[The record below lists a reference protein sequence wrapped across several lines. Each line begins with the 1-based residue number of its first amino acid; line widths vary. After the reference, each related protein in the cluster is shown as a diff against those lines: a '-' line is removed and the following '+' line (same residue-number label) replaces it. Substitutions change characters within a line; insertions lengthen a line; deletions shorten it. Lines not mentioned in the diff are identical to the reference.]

1 MDKKVLI
8 ISYYWPPAG
17 GPGVQRWMKFVKY
30 LPEYNIKP
38 ILYVPENP
46 NYPIYDYSLND
57 EVSEKLEIIKNPITE
72 ISNIISNSKSLNLIR
87 SGNIP
92 NTKEQS
98 LFQRLLFFIRGNLFI
113 PDMKILWKNKSI
125 DFIENY
131 LSKTKIDV
139 VITTGPPHSLH
150 LIGYELKKR
159 LNIKWISDFRDPW
172 VNLNYLNRFHLLPSV
187 KRRHKKL
194 RDKVLINSNSVI
206 VTSEKLKKLYKEIA
220 PNIFKITNGY
230 DYEYSTVNI
239 DSKFSISHIGSL
251 YPERNPKYLWDIIDE
266 MCINNEEF
274 RSNLQI
280 NFIGNT
286 SEKIIKYLS
295 NKTFNSCIKFFDY
308 VDYKRAIEFMCSSQI
323 LLMVEVNDN
332 DSSYAIPGKLFD
344 YLNSKRPI
352 IAIGPDNSEVNQ
364 ILYDTNAGKFFNY
377 NESINLKLHIEN
389 LYNQYE
395 MGSISYDAKN
405 ISIYRRKNLTEELS
419 KIINKVSS

>member
-1 MDKKVLI
+1 
-8 ISYYWPPAG
+8 
-17 GPGVQRWMKFVKY
+17 MKFVKY

-38 ILYVPENP
+38 ILYIPENP

-92 NTKEQS
+92 NPKEQS

-266 MCINNEEF
+266 ICINNEEF

-295 NKTFNSCIKFFDY
+295 NKTFKPCVKFFDY

-352 IAIGPDNSEVNQ
+352 IAIGPDKSEVNQ

>member
-38 ILYVPENP
+38 ILYIPENP

-92 NTKEQS
+92 NPKEQS

-266 MCINNEEF
+266 ICINNEEF

-295 NKTFNSCIKFFDY
+295 NKTFKSCVKFFDY

-352 IAIGPDNSEVNQ
+352 IAIGPDRSEVNQ

-419 KIINKVSS
+419 KIINKVIS

>member
-1 MDKKVLI
+1 LDKKVLI

-38 ILYVPENP
+38 ILYIPENP

-92 NTKEQS
+92 NPKEQS

-266 MCINNEEF
+266 ICINNEEF

-295 NKTFNSCIKFFDY
+295 NKTFKSCVKFFDY

-352 IAIGPDNSEVNQ
+352 IAIGPDRSEVNQ

>member
-38 ILYVPENP
+38 ILYIPENP

-92 NTKEQS
+92 NPKEQS

-206 VTSEKLKKLYKEIA
+206 VTTEKLKKLYKEIA

-266 MCINNEEF
+266 ICINNEEF

-295 NKTFNSCIKFFDY
+295 NKTFKSCVKFFDY

-352 IAIGPDNSEVNQ
+352 IAIGPDKSEVNQ

>member
-1 MDKKVLI
+1 
-8 ISYYWPPAG
+8 
-17 GPGVQRWMKFVKY
+17 MKFVKY

-38 ILYVPENP
+38 ILYIPENP

-92 NTKEQS
+92 NPKEQS

-187 KRRHKKL
+187 KRRHKQL

-266 MCINNEEF
+266 ICINNEEF

-295 NKTFNSCIKFFDY
+295 NKTFKSCVKFFDY
-308 VDYKRAIEFMCSSQI
+308 VDYKRAIELMCSSQI

-352 IAIGPDNSEVNQ
+352 IAIGPDRSEVNQ

>member
-38 ILYVPENP
+38 ILYIPENP

-92 NTKEQS
+92 NPKDQS

-266 MCINNEEF
+266 ICINNEEF

-295 NKTFNSCIKFFDY
+295 NKTFKSCVKFFDY

-352 IAIGPDNSEVNQ
+352 IAIGPDRSEVNQ

-419 KIINKVSS
+419 KIINKVSY

>member
-1 MDKKVLI
+1 
-8 ISYYWPPAG
+8 
-17 GPGVQRWMKFVKY
+17 MKFVKY

-38 ILYVPENP
+38 ILYIPENP
-46 NYPIYDYSLND
+46 NYPIYDYSLNY
-57 EVSEKLEIIKNPITE
+57 EVSENLEIIKNPITE

-92 NTKEQS
+92 NPKEQS

-266 MCINNEEF
+266 ICINNEEF

-295 NKTFNSCIKFFDY
+295 NKTFKSCVKFFDY

-352 IAIGPDNSEVNQ
+352 IAIGPDKSEVNQ

-419 KIINKVSS
+419 KIINKVSSYKK

>member
-38 ILYVPENP
+38 ILYIPENP

-57 EVSEKLEIIKNPITE
+57 EVSENLEIIKNPITE
-72 ISNIISNSKSLNLIR
+72 ISNIISYSKSLNLIR

-92 NTKEQS
+92 NPKEQS

-230 DYEYSTVNI
+230 DYECSTVNI

-266 MCINNEEF
+266 ICINNEEF

-295 NKTFNSCIKFFDY
+295 NKTFKSCIKFFDY

-352 IAIGPDNSEVNQ
+352 IAIGPDKSEVNQ

>member
-1 MDKKVLI
+1 
-8 ISYYWPPAG
+8 
-17 GPGVQRWMKFVKY
+17 MKFVKY

-38 ILYVPENP
+38 ILYIPENP

-92 NTKEQS
+92 NPKEQS
-98 LFQRLLFFIRGNLFI
+98 LLQRLLFFIRGNLFI

-266 MCINNEEF
+266 ICINNEEF

-295 NKTFNSCIKFFDY
+295 NKTFKSCVKFFNY

-352 IAIGPDNSEVNQ
+352 IAIGPDKSEVNQ

-419 KIINKVSS
+419 KIINKVSSYKK

>member
-38 ILYVPENP
+38 ILYIPENP

-92 NTKEQS
+92 NPKEQS

-266 MCINNEEF
+266 ICINNEEF

-295 NKTFNSCIKFFDY
+295 NKTFKSCVKFYDY

-352 IAIGPDNSEVNQ
+352 IAIGPDRSEVNQ

>member
-1 MDKKVLI
+1 LDKKVLI

-266 MCINNEEF
+266 ICINNEEF

>member
-1 MDKKVLI
+1 LDKKVLI

-38 ILYVPENP
+38 VLYIPENP

-92 NTKEQS
+92 NPKEQS

-266 MCINNEEF
+266 ICINNEEF

-295 NKTFNSCIKFFDY
+295 NKTFKSCVKFFDY

-352 IAIGPDNSEVNQ
+352 IAIGPDRSEVNQ

>member
-1 MDKKVLI
+1 
-8 ISYYWPPAG
+8 
-17 GPGVQRWMKFVKY
+17 MKFVKY

-38 ILYVPENP
+38 ILYIPENP

-92 NTKEQS
+92 NPKEQS

-206 VTSEKLKKLYKEIA
+206 VTSDKLKKLYKEIA

-266 MCINNEEF
+266 ICINNEEF

-295 NKTFNSCIKFFDY
+295 NKTFKSCVKFFDY

-323 LLMVEVNDN
+323 LLMIEVNDN

-352 IAIGPDNSEVNQ
+352 IAIGPDRSEVNQ

-419 KIINKVSS
+419 KIINKVSY

>member
-1 MDKKVLI
+1 LDKKVLI

-38 ILYVPENP
+38 ILYIPENP

-92 NTKEQS
+92 NPKEQS

-266 MCINNEEF
+266 ICINNEEF

-295 NKTFNSCIKFFDY
+295 NKTFKSCVKFFDY

-352 IAIGPDNSEVNQ
+352 IAIGPDKSEVNQ

>member
-1 MDKKVLI
+1 LDKKVLI

-38 ILYVPENP
+38 ILYIPENP

-92 NTKEQS
+92 NPKEQS

-266 MCINNEEF
+266 ICINNEEF

-295 NKTFNSCIKFFDY
+295 NKTFKSCVKFFDY
-308 VDYKRAIEFMCSSQI
+308 VDYKRAIKFMCSSQI

-352 IAIGPDNSEVNQ
+352 IAIGPDKSEVNQ

>member
-1 MDKKVLI
+1 
-8 ISYYWPPAG
+8 
-17 GPGVQRWMKFVKY
+17 MKFVKY

-38 ILYVPENP
+38 ILYIPENP

-92 NTKEQS
+92 NPKEQS

-266 MCINNEEF
+266 ICINNEEF

-295 NKTFNSCIKFFDY
+295 NKTFKSCVKFFDY

-352 IAIGPDNSEVNQ
+352 IAIGPDRSEVNQ

-405 ISIYRRKNLTEELS
+405 ISIYKRKNLTEELS

>member
-1 MDKKVLI
+1 
-8 ISYYWPPAG
+8 
-17 GPGVQRWMKFVKY
+17 MKFVKY

-38 ILYVPENP
+38 ILYIPENP

-92 NTKEQS
+92 NPKEQS

-266 MCINNEEF
+266 ICINNEEF

-286 SEKIIKYLS
+286 GEKIIKYLS
-295 NKTFNSCIKFFDY
+295 NKTFKSCVRFFDY
-308 VDYKRAIEFMCSSQI
+308 VDHKRAVEFMCSSQI

-352 IAIGPDNSEVNQ
+352 IAIGPDKSEVNQ

>member
-38 ILYVPENP
+38 ILYIPENP

-92 NTKEQS
+92 NPKEQS
-98 LFQRLLFFIRGNLFI
+98 LLQRLLFFIRGNLFI

-266 MCINNEEF
+266 ICINNEEF

-295 NKTFNSCIKFFDY
+295 NKTFKSCVKFFNY

-352 IAIGPDNSEVNQ
+352 IAIGPDKSEVNQ

>member
-1 MDKKVLI
+1 
-8 ISYYWPPAG
+8 
-17 GPGVQRWMKFVKY
+17 MKFVKY

-38 ILYVPENP
+38 ILYIPENP

-92 NTKEQS
+92 NPKEQS

-266 MCINNEEF
+266 ICINNEEF
-274 RSNLQI
+274 ISNLQI

-295 NKTFNSCIKFFDY
+295 NKSFKSCIKFFDY

-352 IAIGPDNSEVNQ
+352 IAIGPDRSEVNQ

>member
-1 MDKKVLI
+1 
-8 ISYYWPPAG
+8 
-17 GPGVQRWMKFVKY
+17 MKFVKY

-38 ILYVPENP
+38 ILYIPENP

-92 NTKEQS
+92 NPKEQS
-98 LFQRLLFFIRGNLFI
+98 LLQRLLFFIRGNLFI

-266 MCINNEEF
+266 ICINNEEF

-295 NKTFNSCIKFFDY
+295 NKTFKSCVKFFDY

-352 IAIGPDNSEVNQ
+352 IAIGPDKSEVNQ

-395 MGSISYDAKN
+395 MGSISYNAKN

>member
-1 MDKKVLI
+1 
-8 ISYYWPPAG
+8 
-17 GPGVQRWMKFVKY
+17 MKFVKY

-38 ILYVPENP
+38 ILYIPENP

-92 NTKEQS
+92 NPKEQS
-98 LFQRLLFFIRGNLFI
+98 LLQRLLFFIRGNLFI

-172 VNLNYLNRFHLLPSV
+172 VNLNYLNRFHLLPRV

-266 MCINNEEF
+266 ICINNEEF

-295 NKTFNSCIKFFDY
+295 NKTFKSCVKFFDY

-352 IAIGPDNSEVNQ
+352 IAIGPDKSEVNQ

>member
-38 ILYVPENP
+38 ILYIPENP

-57 EVSEKLEIIKNPITE
+57 EVSENLEIIKNPITE

-92 NTKEQS
+92 NPKEQS

-266 MCINNEEF
+266 ICINNEEF

-295 NKTFNSCIKFFDY
+295 NKTFKSCVNFFDY

-352 IAIGPDNSEVNQ
+352 IAIGPDKSEVNQ

>member
-1 MDKKVLI
+1 
-8 ISYYWPPAG
+8 
-17 GPGVQRWMKFVKY
+17 MKFVKY

-38 ILYVPENP
+38 ILYIPENP

-92 NTKEQS
+92 NPKEQS

-266 MCINNEEF
+266 ICINNEAF
-274 RSNLQI
+274 RNNLQI

-295 NKTFNSCIKFFDY
+295 NKTFKSCVKFFDY

-352 IAIGPDNSEVNQ
+352 IAIGPDRSEVNQ

>member
-1 MDKKVLI
+1 
-8 ISYYWPPAG
+8 
-17 GPGVQRWMKFVKY
+17 MKFVKY

-38 ILYVPENP
+38 ILYIPENP

-92 NTKEQS
+92 NPKEQS

-206 VTSEKLKKLYKEIA
+206 VTSEKLKKLYKEVA

-266 MCINNEEF
+266 ICINNEEF

-295 NKTFNSCIKFFDY
+295 NKTFKSCVKFFDY

-352 IAIGPDNSEVNQ
+352 IAIGPDRSEVNQ

>member
-38 ILYVPENP
+38 ILYIPENP

-92 NTKEQS
+92 NPKEQS

-266 MCINNEEF
+266 ICINNEEF

-295 NKTFNSCIKFFDY
+295 NKTFKSCVKFFDY

-352 IAIGPDNSEVNQ
+352 IAIGPDKSEVNQ

-395 MGSISYDAKN
+395 MGSISYNAKN

>member
-1 MDKKVLI
+1 
-8 ISYYWPPAG
+8 
-17 GPGVQRWMKFVKY
+17 MKFVKY

-38 ILYVPENP
+38 ILYIPENP

-92 NTKEQS
+92 NPKEQS

-194 RDKVLINSNSVI
+194 RDKVLINSSSVI

-266 MCINNEEF
+266 ICINNEEF

-352 IAIGPDNSEVNQ
+352 IAIGPDKSEVNQ

-405 ISIYRRKNLTEELS
+405 ISSYRRKNLTEELS

>member
-92 NTKEQS
+92 NPKEQS

-266 MCINNEEF
+266 ICINNEEF

-352 IAIGPDNSEVNQ
+352 IAIGPDKSEVNQ

>member
-38 ILYVPENP
+38 ILYIPENP

-92 NTKEQS
+92 NPKEQS
-98 LFQRLLFFIRGNLFI
+98 LLQRLLFFIRGNLFI

-266 MCINNEEF
+266 ICINNEEF

-295 NKTFNSCIKFFDY
+295 NKTFKSCVKFFDY
-308 VDYKRAIEFMCSSQI
+308 VDYKRAVEFMCSSQI

-352 IAIGPDNSEVNQ
+352 IAIGPEKSEVNQ

>member
-266 MCINNEEF
+266 ICINNEEF

>member
-1 MDKKVLI
+1 
-8 ISYYWPPAG
+8 
-17 GPGVQRWMKFVKY
+17 MKFVKY

-38 ILYVPENP
+38 ILYIPENP

-92 NTKEQS
+92 NPKEQS

-266 MCINNEEF
+266 ICINNEEF

-295 NKTFNSCIKFFDY
+295 NKTFKPCVKFFDY

-352 IAIGPDNSEVNQ
+352 IAIGPDRSEVNQ

>member
-38 ILYVPENP
+38 ILYIPENP

-92 NTKEQS
+92 NPKEQS

-131 LSKTKIDV
+131 LSKTKIDI

-266 MCINNEEF
+266 ICINNEEF

-295 NKTFNSCIKFFDY
+295 NKTFKSCVKFFDY

-352 IAIGPDNSEVNQ
+352 IAIGPDRSEVNQ

>member
-38 ILYVPENP
+38 ILYIPENP

-92 NTKEQS
+92 NPKEQS

-266 MCINNEEF
+266 ICINNEEF

-295 NKTFNSCIKFFDY
+295 NKTFKSCVKFFDY

-332 DSSYAIPGKLFD
+332 DSSYSIPGKLFD

-352 IAIGPDNSEVNQ
+352 IAIGPDRSEVNQ

>member
-38 ILYVPENP
+38 ILYIPENP

-92 NTKEQS
+92 NPKEQS

-266 MCINNEEF
+266 ICINNEEF

-295 NKTFNSCIKFFDY
+295 NKTFKSCVKFFDY
-308 VDYKRAIEFMCSSQI
+308 VDYKRAIKFMCSSQI

-352 IAIGPDNSEVNQ
+352 IAIGPDKSEVNQ

>member
-38 ILYVPENP
+38 ILYIPENP

-92 NTKEQS
+92 NPKEQS

-266 MCINNEEF
+266 ICINNEEF

-295 NKTFNSCIKFFDY
+295 NKTFKSCVKFFDY

>member
-1 MDKKVLI
+1 LDKKVLI

-38 ILYVPENP
+38 VLYIPENP

-92 NTKEQS
+92 NPKEQS

-266 MCINNEEF
+266 ICINNEEF

-286 SEKIIKYLS
+286 SEKVIKYLS
-295 NKTFNSCIKFFDY
+295 NKTFKSCVKFFDY

-352 IAIGPDNSEVNQ
+352 IAIGPDKSEVNQ

>member
-1 MDKKVLI
+1 
-8 ISYYWPPAG
+8 
-17 GPGVQRWMKFVKY
+17 MKFVKY

-38 ILYVPENP
+38 ILYIPENP

-92 NTKEQS
+92 NPKEQS

-266 MCINNEEF
+266 ICINNEEF

-295 NKTFNSCIKFFDY
+295 NKTFKSCVKFFDY

-352 IAIGPDNSEVNQ
+352 IAIGPDRSEVNQ

>member
-38 ILYVPENP
+38 VLYIPENP

-92 NTKEQS
+92 NPKEQS

-266 MCINNEEF
+266 ICINNEEF

-286 SEKIIKYLS
+286 SEKVIKYLS
-295 NKTFNSCIKFFDY
+295 NKTFKSCVKFFDY

-352 IAIGPDNSEVNQ
+352 IAIGPDRSEVNQ